1 VTFAVHD
8 AADPVPR
15 APYDLVCIFEALHDM
30 PQPVEALAPGRAA
43 LIPGGS
49 VLVVDERVAD
59 ELLAPG
65 DPVERMMYG
74 WSIVCCLPTAMVDT
88 PSAATGTVMRTE
100 VLRRYGKDAGLDA
113 VDVLPVDNELFRF
126 YRLRT

>member
-1 VTFAVHD
+1 
-8 AADPVPR
+8 
-15 APYDLVCIFEALHDM
+15 
-30 PQPVEALAPGRAA
+30 
-43 LIPGGS
+43 
-49 VLVVDERVAD
+49 
-59 ELLAPG
+59 
-65 DPVERMMYG
+65 MMYG

-100 VLRRYGKDAGLDA
+100 VLRRYAKDAGFDA